1 MLHSFACCMY
11 HPYIA
16 STYYLFLDVY
26 QVVYLVVD
34 HSFTVGVDYEYDEDP
49 RYNPDSTIKR
59 FFVFYLWYIRKSAN
73 FFFSAL

>member
-1 MLHSFACCMY
+1 M
-11 HPYIA
+11 
-16 STYYLFLDVY
+16 
-26 QVVYLVVD
+26 VD